1 MKRYDIVSQEWD
13 LNGSMTVIVKDN
25 QSFGTDFRQFEGG
38 LTVPSGARSAAKRA
52 MPGAKWSRFDC
63 IRRVGSYV
71 GYQFTVSHTT
81 L

>member
-25 QSFGTDFRQFEGG
+25 QSFGTDFRRFEGG
-38 LTVPSGARSAAKRA
+38 YTVPSGARSAAKRA
-52 MPGAKWSRFDC
+52 LSNAKWSRFEC

-71 GYQFTVSHTT
+71 GYQFTVSHTPF
-81 L
+81 